1 MKREDIEKRSEELII
16 PIIEA
21 NGFELVDLEYV
32 KEGGNYFLRAFVD
45 KEGGITIDDCELVS
59 RAFSELLD
67 KEDYIEESYVMEIS
81 SPGLGR
87 PLKKEKDFKRSMGQ
101 AVEVKTYVM
110 KEFPFYRR
118 KSKDFTGKL
127 TGYADGNVT
136 VTDEEE
142 NVLEFAK
149 SEIALVR
156 LAVEW

>member
-1 MKREDIEKRSEELII
+1 MKREDIEKRSEELIL

-32 KEGGNYFLRAFVD
+32 KEGGNYFLRAYVD

-67 KEDYIEESYVMEIS
+67 REDYIEESYTMEIS

-87 PLKKEKDFKRSMGQ
+87 PLKKEKDYKRSMGQ
-101 AVEVKTYVM
+101 EVEVKTYTM

-118 KSKDFTGKL
+118 KAKEFSGTL

-136 VTDEEE
+136 ITDEDE
-142 NVLEFAK
+142 NVLEFQK